1 MRKLSLLT
9 AFVLLLICKA
19 AFSQTA
25 RLDEDAFFSAERP
38 FNMVLNSDLKNLFN
52 KKMEKQAQPA
62 NVTFRLEDSTVIQ
75 ENIEIR
81 TRGKFRLEN
90 CFMPPILLDFKTPSS
105 PKLRPLGR
113 LKLVTGCAAGN
124 EDEQLII
131 KEFLAYKI
139 FNMLTDK
146 SFRVRLVNIKYE
158 DTRGKVKS
166 YSQYGFLLED
176 VDDMAKRN
184 KCLEVEGKV
193 YNTESTLREQMTL
206 VALFEYMIGNYDWSV
221 PGYHN
226 IKLMRPSAD
235 QNAIPIAVPYD
246 LNHSGFV
253 NAPYAIPPDDM
264 EIKSVKDRLYRGF
277 PRSMEELESTFA
289 IFRKQKENILNLISN
304 CEWQNNRYKKETT
317 NYIEGFYR
325 TIENKSSVKYIFI
338 DNARKE

>member
-1 MRKLSLLT
+1 
-9 AFVLLLICKA
+9 
-19 AFSQTA
+19 
-25 RLDEDAFFSAERP
+25 
-38 FNMVLNSDLKNLFN
+38 
-52 KKMEKQAQPA
+52 
-62 NVTFRLEDSTVIQ
+62 
-75 ENIEIR
+75 
-81 TRGKFRLEN
+81 
-90 CFMPPILLDFKTPSS
+90 MPPILLDFKTPSS

-206 VALFEYMIGNYDWSV
+206 VALF
-221 PGYHN
+221 
-226 IKLMRPSAD
+226 
-235 QNAIPIAVPYD
+235 
-246 LNHSGFV
+246 
-253 NAPYAIPPDDM
+253 
-264 EIKSVKDRLYRGF
+264 
-277 PRSMEELESTFA
+277 
-289 IFRKQKENILNLISN
+289 
-304 CEWQNNRYKKETT
+304 
-317 NYIEGFYR
+317 
-325 TIENKSSVKYIFI
+325 
-338 DNARKE
+338 